1 MYNLTQSFPSLRLS
15 ALTLRMSA
23 LKACSKRPGV
33 ATMKPLF
40 GSKVNRGGDEWFFH
54 WGEQSG
60 QQCCSW
66 SIHRHE
72 SERGARKGVREAEC
86 LLKGGEASSQWCQ
99 PQVYLYYCTGFLY
112 FFFFWVG
119 VHQPDVWHICI
130 IRLKWHVSWQDELWT
145 QRSLLAHCLPLSV
158 RRFTSW
164 LQTRLQ
170 LGSGGLSLAVGV
182 KKRTRD
188 LSGGVP
194 LCFRGTESKLGWEA
208 EVGSL
213 WSAHR
218 QHERSHLPF
227 CSLVYR

>member
-1 MYNLTQSFPSLRLS
+1 MNGSFIEENRAASSAAPDPSTDMKVREELAKEWERQSV
-15 ALTLRMSA
+15 
-23 LKACSKRPGV
+23 CW
-33 ATMKPLF
+33 
-40 GSKVNRGGDEWFFH
+40 RGG
-54 WGEQSG
+54 
-60 QQCCSW
+60 
-66 SIHRHE
+66 R
-72 SERGARKGVREAEC
+72 
-86 LLKGGEASSQWCQ
+86 
-99 PQVYLYYCTGFLY
+99 PQVSDVSHKCICITVLGF
-112 FFFFWVG
+112 FISFFWGGG

-130 IRLKWHVSWQDELWT
+130 IRLKWHMWVGRMSFE
-145 QRSLLAHCLPLSV
+145 LAHCLPLSV